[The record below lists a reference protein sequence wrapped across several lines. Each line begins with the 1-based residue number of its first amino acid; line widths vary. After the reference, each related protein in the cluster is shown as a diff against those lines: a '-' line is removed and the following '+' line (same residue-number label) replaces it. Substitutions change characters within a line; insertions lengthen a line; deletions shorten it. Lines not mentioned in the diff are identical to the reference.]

1 MIYCHA
7 GYFYAEK
14 SEHETEYQWIK
25 NELNGGMKYQKR
37 EESNIYFRVVLVNYM
52 YASLNNNS

>member
-1 MIYCHA
+1 MQ
-7 GYFYAEK
+7 K
-14 SEHETEYQWIK
+14 RMNMKQYQWLK

>member
-14 SEHETEYQWIK
+14 NEHETEYQWLK
-25 NELNGGMKYQKR
+25 NKLNAGMKYQKR

-52 YASLNNNS
+52 MRL